1 MAKAMYVRF
10 EVPDELQDMA
20 LDALKKAKESGSIKK
35 GTNEV
40 TKSIERGMAKLVII
54 SEDVEPPEIVA
65 HIPYLCEEK
74 NTPYIYVK
82 KQKDI
87 GNACG
92 LSKGSATAAIIEVGG
107 SRSIVEDIISKVQ
120 SLK

>member
-10 EVPDELQDMA
+10 EVPDELQEMA

-54 SEDVEPPEIVA
+54 SEDVDPPEIVA

>member
-1 MAKAMYVRF
+1 
-10 EVPDELQDMA
+10 
-20 LDALKKAKESGSIKK
+20 
-35 GTNEV
+35 
-40 TKSIERGMAKLVII
+40 KLVII
-54 SEDVEPPEIVA
+54 SEDVDPPEIVA

-82 KQKDI
+82 KQRDV